1 MFRTNLRV
9 KFVSRVVVFTN
20 IEEGLE
26 TNLARKFLR
35 ILVFLVRKGLDESDK
50 QSFKFLVIK
59 EVFSSS
65 IGAVVVSDEKVGEQQ
80 LISKWFGEFGL
91 RNSAEEV
98 SVVLLTDSEST
109 VSSMVANVQGYQ
121 FLVQKAPPQAHE
133 SVGHAERAIRGVKEA
148 VKVQLLEF
156 ERLGYTLQFE
166 KKGNPS
172 LC

>member
-1 MFRTNLRV
+1 M
-9 KFVSRVVVFTN
+9 
-20 IEEGLE
+20 
-26 TNLARKFLR
+26 
-35 ILVFLVRKGLDESDK
+35 
-50 QSFKFLVIK
+50 
-59 EVFSSS
+59 
-65 IGAVVVSDEKVGEQQ
+65 GEQQ

-98 SVVLLTDSEST
+98 SVVLLTDSESA

-166 KKGNPS
+166 KKVIQALLNYVCFSHNCFSPVQGSKKTPREIATGFPIPPHNFS
-172 LC
+172 AKV